1 MKKLRRQI
9 AIVLVGLFLLS
20 GCEHLGPTSPKKHP
34 LYDDAAY
41 VVDKDANEEF
51 KTSPSG
57 TGEGAL
63 PQQAAQPIGLYQG
76 TGDFVGSIKKSQR
89 QRPPSGTGKFTLNF
103 DAAELGEVV
112 KVIINDTLNESYV
125 INPKVRGKVT
135 LQTSRP
141 LTREELL
148 PTLELLLEVNG
159 AVLLKKGG
167 IYQIEP
173 AANALLSSGVVPQV
187 SGMGGNLPPGY
198 QVHIIPLR
206 YVGVTEMQSIL
217 KPMVSPAALLRVD
230 IARNLLMIAGTEQ
243 ELQGIK
249 DTISIFDVDYLQ
261 GMSFGMFPLNNVD
274 AETVAQEL
282 EEIFELSSES
292 PMAGMFKIVPIE
304 RLNSLLILTPQ
315 PRYLNKAKLWISRL
329 DKANTS
335 ASGGVIVYRVQHMK
349 AVDLAET
356 LNKIFISTKKKTR
369 QPSLAPGLKAV
380 KITSKDKKAP
390 GSQQRTTGRQVT
402 IVSAEVGDVR
412 IIADERNNSIIIVA
426 TAQEYENIRNVI
438 KQLDVIPL
446 QVLIEARIL
455 AVRLSDDLKYGV
467 EWKFKNSLPDGRQ
480 GIGQLGETL
489 GLAADVTT
497 AVATGGFSYLIRKAN
512 NIEAII
518 RAQAEKK
525 NINVL
530 SSPSLMVLNNQEA
543 RIQVG
548 DQVPIRTSES
558 TNTSGSINPIQTSS
572 IEMRDTGVTL
582 KVTPRVNAGG
592 MVIMDIEQSVDTA
605 STTNTSEIDSPTIL
619 QRSLNSTVAIH
630 SGETVVLG
638 GLISETYEESKT
650 GVPWLMDIPYLG
662 AVFSTTARNKVRD
675 ELIVLITP
683 QVVDERLDAK
693 EVTREYKRKMSAIF
707 EDIERMNDY
716 PDPDEKL

>member
-1 MKKLRRQI
+1 MKMKRIRRQI
-9 AIVLVGLFLLS
+9 AVMLVGLLLLS
-20 GCEHLGPTSPKKHP
+20 GCEHLDPTSPTKYQ
-34 LYDDAAY
+34 LDEDAY
-41 VVDKDANEEF
+41 VVDKKANEE
-51 KTSPSG
+51 TAAYRAESG
-57 TGEGAL
+57 EDPLKRET
-63 PQQAAQPIGLYQG
+63 AQPLVLNQG
-76 TGDFVGSIKKSQR
+76 TGDFVGTIKKSQKPR
-89 QRPPSGTGKFTLNF
+89 LPSATGKFTLNF
-103 DAAELGEVV
+103 EEAELGEVV

-148 PTLELLLEVNG
+148 PTLELLLQVNN

-173 AANALLSSGVVPQV
+173 AANALVGSGSVPITP
-187 SGMGGNLPPGY
+187 GMGGNLPPGY
-198 QVHIIPLR
+198 QIHIIPLR
-206 YVGVTEMQSIL
+206 FVGVTEMESII
-217 KPMVSPAALLRVD
+217 KPMTSPAALLRVD
-230 IARNLLMIAGTEQ
+230 VARNLLMVAGTEQ
-243 ELQGIK
+243 ELRGIK
-249 DTISIFDVDYLQ
+249 ETINIFDVDYLQ

-274 AETVAQEL
+274 AATVAQEL
-282 EEIFELSSES
+282 EEIFELSADS
-292 PMAGMFKIVPIE
+292 PLAGMFKIVPIE
-304 RLNSLLILTPQ
+304 RLNSLLVLTPQ

-335 ASGGVIVYRVQHMK
+335 ASGGVIVYRVQNMK
-349 AVDLAET
+349 AVDLAAT
-356 LNKIFISTKKKTR
+356 LNDIFISGKKKTKKV
-369 QPSLAPGLKAV
+369 SLAPGLKAV
-380 KITSKDKKAP
+380 KISSKDKKNQ
-390 GSQQRTTGRQVT
+390 GNRTKQIRS
-402 IVSAEVGDVR
+402 VSADVGDVR

-426 TAQEYENIRNVI
+426 TAQEYENIRTVI
-438 KQLDVIPL
+438 KQLDAIPL

-455 AVRLSDDLKYGV
+455 AVRLDDNLRYGV
-467 EWKFKNSLPDGRQ
+467 EWKFKNSLGSNRE
-480 GIGQLGETL
+480 GLGQLGPLIDAGL
-489 GLAADVTT
+489 GAS
-497 AVATGGFSYLIRKAN
+497 TGGFSYLVKKAD

-518 RAQAEKK
+518 HARAEKK
-525 NINVL
+525 NIKVL

-558 TNTSGSINPIQTSS
+558 LNTSGGANPIQTSN

-605 STTNTSEIDSPTIL
+605 SQTNTSQIDSPTIL

-638 GLISETYEESKT
+638 GLISETYDETRT
-650 GVPWLMDIPYLG
+650 GIPWLMDIPYLG
-662 AVFSTTARNKVRD
+662 AAFSTTSRVKVRD

-683 QVVDERLDAK
+683 QVITEMVDAK
-693 EVTREYKRKMSAIF
+693 DVTREYKRKMTTIF
-707 EDIERMNDY
+707 EDISRMNDS
-716 PDPDEKL
+716 PGTVEQGVNP